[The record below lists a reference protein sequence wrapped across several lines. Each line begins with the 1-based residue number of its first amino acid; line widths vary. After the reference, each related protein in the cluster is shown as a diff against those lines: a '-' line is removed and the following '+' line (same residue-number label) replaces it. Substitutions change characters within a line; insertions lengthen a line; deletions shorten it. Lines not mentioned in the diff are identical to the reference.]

1 MYYYIMD
8 SPKDAAEK
16 KAQEKIK
23 DYLGLLGIAGETV
36 LVSPA
41 RSAEELTNMGLEK
54 KYSTIVA
61 VGGDRLVN
69 KIASLIQG
77 TDIVLGV
84 IPINASPIIQNI
96 IGTND
101 IKQACENLRFRKLKE
116 VNLAH
121 IEPNKYYLTDALI
134 INEKPFNTQITID
147 DFYFEAQAT
156 EINVDANLNLVIQD
170 EATNNGFMKKLFG
183 FLGGK
188 ETQKNISS
196 FHGKKIRINT
206 SELLPVIVDGEIV
219 AKTPIAVKIKQKAL
233 KIIIARDKIVETKE

>member
-1 MYYYIMD
+1 MD
-8 SPKDAAEK
+8 SPKNPSDK
-16 KAQEKIK
+16 KTQEKIK

-41 RSAEELTNMGLEK
+41 RSAEELTSMGLEK

-61 VGGDRLVN
+61 IGGDRLVN
-69 KIASLIQG
+69 KIATLIQG
-77 TDIVLGV
+77 TDTVLGV
-84 IPINASPIIQNI
+84 IPIEASEIIQNL

-134 INEKPFNTQITID
+134 INDKPFNAQVTID

-156 EINVDANLNLVIQD
+156 EINVDANLNLTIKDQP
-170 EATNNGFMKKLFG
+170 AQNGFMQKLFG

-188 ETQKNISS
+188 ENQVNNISS
-196 FHGKKIRINT
+196 FHGKKIKINT
-206 SELLPVIVDGEIV
+206 SELLPVIIDAEIV

-233 KIIIARDKIVETKE
+233 KIITGRDKIIETKE